1 MCDSR
6 PMMNPLNWL
15 HVTEEGPSKVQAL
28 AEFNPPRQTIWSLKK
43 YKHGSSS
50 GREEEP
56 LQGKR
61 KD

>member
-1 MCDSR
+1 
-6 PMMNPLNWL
+6 MNPLNWL